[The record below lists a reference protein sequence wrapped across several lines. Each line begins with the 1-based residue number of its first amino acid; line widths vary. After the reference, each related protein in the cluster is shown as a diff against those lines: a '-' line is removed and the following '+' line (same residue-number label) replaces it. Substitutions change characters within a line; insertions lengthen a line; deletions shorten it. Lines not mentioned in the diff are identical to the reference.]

1 MRCVFLPVEYMCC
14 TWINVEQQPF
24 YWFMIKATFF
34 IDRNGCF
41 TNSFDKLI
49 NQAIRMMVYS
59 GVFLLLNT
67 NSERKKKWRN
77 AKVIC
82 SFVPM
87 KHSAHSMPIKM
98 KTNRL
103 LNCVWNNWLGVFV
116 FILLCSIRMLLVLS
130 VAAAADESRTRAH
143 MNVNVN
149 MKACNIFRLE
159 LFSPSMI
166 TVINHEHLMRKSR
179 MLYVY
184 HNKQT
189 KITHER
195 WPNRMYDGANFAR
208 KTLFHWT

>member
-1 MRCVFLPVEYMCC
+1 M
-14 TWINVEQQPF
+14 
-24 YWFMIKATFF
+24 
-34 IDRNGCF
+34 
-41 TNSFDKLI
+41 
-49 NQAIRMMVYS
+49 
-59 GVFLLLNT
+59 
-67 NSERKKKWRN
+67 
-77 AKVIC
+77 
-82 SFVPM
+82 
-87 KHSAHSMPIKM
+87 
-98 KTNRL
+98 
-103 LNCVWNNWLGVFV
+103 FV

-195 WPNRMYDGANFAR
+195 
-208 KTLFHWT
+208 